1 MKQFSVLFQKE
12 WREHARNFKLIWIPI
27 VFILLGITEPIIN
40 HFLPQ
45 IIQSAGNVPEG
56 TVISFPE
63 LTPEQILLSALNQYQ
78 FIGMLI
84 VAFAFAGL
92 VARERK
98 NGTAAFLYVRPLSFP
113 AYILSK
119 WTLGVSILLGSLL
132 LGMLGAAY
140 YTDYLFGDFSI
151 PRFIGML
158 GIYSIWMVFALS
170 VTLLLSSLLRPG
182 IAAAIAVFVIAFFP
196 MIDGLVLRYWPYTP
210 FKLFSY
216 AGMVMM
222 GDVDTSDLWITVA
235 IAVLLIVVC
244 VTVSIL
250 MAKKKAADVKI

>member
-1 MKQFSVLFQKE
+1 MNQFGVLFQKE

-27 VFILLGITEPIIN
+27 VFILLGITEPIMT

-56 TVISFPE
+56 AVIQFPE
-63 LTPEQILLSALNQYQ
+63 MTPEQILLSALNQYQ

-84 VAFAFAGL
+84 IAFGFAGL

-98 NGTAAFLYVRPLSFP
+98 NGTAAFVYVRPLSFTS
-113 AYILSK
+113 YILSK
-119 WTLGVSILLGSLL
+119 WMMSNLILLGSLV

-140 YTDYLFGDFSI
+140 YTNYLFGDFSI

-158 GIYSIWMVFALS
+158 AVYSVWMILALS
-170 VTLLLSSLLRPG
+170 LTLLFSTLLRPG
-182 IAAAIAVFVIAFFP
+182 LAAAVSVFVLAFLP
-196 MIDGLVLRYWPYTP
+196 IIDGLVLRYWQYTP
-210 FKLFSY
+210 FKLYSY

-222 GDVDTSDLWITVA
+222 GEVDTKDLWITVS
-235 IAVLLIVVC
+235 IAVLLIIVC

>member
-63 LTPEQILLSALNQYQ
+63 LMPEQILLSALNQYQ

>member
-1 MKQFSVLFQKE
+1 MNQFGVLFQKE
-12 WREHARNFKLIWIPI
+12 WREHERNFKLIWIPI

-56 TVISFPE
+56 SVIQFPE
-63 LTPEQILLSALNQYQ
+63 MTPEQILLSALNQYQ

-84 VAFAFAGL
+84 IAFAFAGL

-113 AYILSK
+113 SYILSK
-119 WTLGVSILLGSLL
+119 WTISNLILLGSLV
-132 LGMLGAAY
+132 LGMIGAAY
-140 YTDYLFGDFSI
+140 YTDYLFGNFSI
-151 PRFIGML
+151 QRFIAML
-158 GIYSIWMVFALS
+158 GVYSVWMIFALS
-170 VTLLLSSLLRPG
+170 VTLLFSTLLRPG
-182 IAAAIAVFVIAFFP
+182 IAAALSVFFIAFFP

-222 GDVDTSDLWITVA
+222 GEVDMKDLWITVA
-235 IAVLLIVVC
+235 IAVLLILIC